1 MNILKSAK
9 SWYSMSFAQRLHTLR
24 KERGLTQR
32 ALAEAS
38 ETHLTQIQRYESGE
52 TQPTLTALR
61 KIAVALNVTTD
72 TLVFEEGE
80 REPTDDWKLQFEALS
95 QFDDKEREVAKAVID
110 GLILRHTA
118 NRFSKAG

>member
-1 MNILKSAK
+1 
-9 SWYSMSFAQRLHTLR
+9 MSFAQRLHALR

-72 TLVFEEGE
+72 TLVFEAGE
-80 REPTDDWKLQFEALS
+80 RELTTGSSSLKRSRSLTIKSARSLRLS
-95 QFDDKEREVAKAVID
+95 LT
-110 GLILRHTA
+110 GLSCAIQRTAFLRWD
-118 NRFSKAG
+118 NNSGRLLL